1 MSNKP
6 PAPSPADT
14 PPPRPASPSS
24 TRTVSQTTR
33 PISNTEKIHP
43 LYKLLPL
50 IRQLESA
57 GVTPEAALRGSD
69 VAAAALAD
77 PYALLSQRQTIA
89 VLKNFLRLAAPSD
102 GTPAPAWGLYPG
114 LALGL
119 GCRLSDLGLP
129 GYGMHSSARLRDGY
143 AFALRHQALSLPV
156 ADVGLL
162 EAGDEACWSI
172 AIAPEVAADT
182 PLLQFVLGYQCG
194 LLLAVQR
201 HLAGPAF
208 GPRLASFACPAPPH
222 AADYHALLGC
232 PLEFNAGQTRLHFAR
247 DWLDQPPP
255 GAHAPTFRL
264 IEQAC
269 DAILNRIDMDGG
281 IIGAVQRMLLT
292 QPQRLATIEQMAG
305 QLGLHPRTLRRRI
318 AHEGA
323 SYRDIV
329 DQLRFRLAARYLADS
344 DLTHEAISE
353 QLGFSD
359 ASSFRRAFKRWA
371 RQSPQAF
378 RHGGK

>member
-1 MSNKP
+1 MATPSRCATRPCRCRWPTSACSKRATRLAGASPSRPRWP
-6 PAPSPADT
+6 PTRRCCNSCWATSAACCWPCNAIWPGRRSA
-14 PPPRPASPSS
+14 RAWPASPA
-24 TRTVSQTTR
+24 RRHHAR
-33 PISNTEKIHP
+33 P
-43 LYKLLPL
+43 
-50 IRQLESA
+50 
-57 GVTPEAALRGSD
+57 
-69 VAAAALAD
+69 
-77 PYALLSQRQTIA
+77 
-89 VLKNFLRLAAPSD
+89 
-102 GTPAPAWGLYPG
+102 
-114 LALGL
+114 
-119 GCRLSDLGLP
+119 
-129 GYGMHSSARLRDGY
+129 
-143 AFALRHQALSLPV
+143 
-156 ADVGLL
+156 
-162 EAGDEACWSI
+162 
-172 AIAPEVAADT
+172 
-182 PLLQFVLGYQCG
+182 
-194 LLLAVQR
+194 
-201 HLAGPAF
+201 
-208 GPRLASFACPAPPH
+208 
-222 AADYHALLGC
+222 GC

-269 DAILNRIDMDGG
+269 DAILNRIGMDGG